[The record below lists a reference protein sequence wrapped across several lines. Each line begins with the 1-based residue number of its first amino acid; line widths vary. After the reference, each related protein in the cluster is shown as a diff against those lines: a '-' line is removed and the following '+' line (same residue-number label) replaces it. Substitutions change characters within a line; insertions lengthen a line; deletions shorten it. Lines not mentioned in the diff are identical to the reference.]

1 MQTAGIKIRRKV
13 RIKRHS
19 YGNHNP
25 VFPITQITI
34 RKGTNKMA
42 YLEIEKVIGREI
54 MDSRGNP
61 TVEAEVL
68 LADGTIGRGTAP
80 SGASTGEFEALELRD
95 GDKARYGGKG
105 VTKAVE
111 NINTTINDALV
122 GLDASDIYAVDR
134 AMLAADGT
142 KDKSNLGANA
152 ILAVS
157 IAAARAAAISLD
169 IPLYRFLGGVSGNRL
184 PVPMMNILNGG
195 AHATNT
201 VDTQEFM
208 IMPVGAPTF
217 KEALRWCAE
226 VFHSLAKILK
236 AKGLATSVGDE
247 GGFAPNLSSDDET
260 IETILEAVKAA
271 GYEPGKDFMI
281 AMDAASSEWKSEK
294 GKGYYHQPKSGRDF
308 TSDELIQHWADL
320 VEKYPI
326 ISIEDALDEEDW
338 EGWQKLTKELGDKVQ
353 LVGDDLFV
361 TNTERLSKGIS
372 LGCGNSILIK
382 LNQIGSVSETLEA
395 IKMAHKAGY
404 TAISSH
410 RSGETADTTIADLA
424 VALNTC
430 QIKTGAPSRSE
441 RVAKYNQLLR
451 IEEELG
457 DAAVYPGM
465 QAFNVKR

>member
-1 MQTAGIKIRRKV
+1 MCVNKSWQTPSV
-13 RIKRHS
+13 SSLSKRDRS
-19 YGNHNP
+19 GSMGKDLDMEN
-25 VFPITQITI
+25 FL
-34 RKGTNKMA
+34 A
-42 YLEIEKVIGREI
+42 IEKVIGREI
-54 MDSRGNP
+54 IDSRGNP
-61 TVEAEVL
+61 TVEAEVYL
-68 LADGTIGRGTAP
+68 LDGTVGRGAAP

-95 GDKARYGGKG
+95 GDKSRFGGKG
-105 VTKAVE
+105 VIKAVE
-111 NINTTINDALV
+111 NINTVISDALTGV
-122 GLDASDIYAVDR
+122 DASDIYAVDA
-134 AMLAADGT
+134 AMIAADGT

-157 IAAARAAAISLD
+157 IASARAAANALE
-169 IPLYRFLGGVSGNRL
+169 IPLYRFLGGVNGNRL

-195 AHATNT
+195 AHAANT
-201 VDTQEFM
+201 VDVQEFM
-208 IMPVGAPTF
+208 IMPVGAPSF

-226 VFHSLAKILK
+226 VFHALAALLK
-236 AKGLATSVGDE
+236 SKGLATSVGDE
-247 GGFAPNLSSDDET
+247 GGFAPDLASDEEA
-260 IETILEAVKAA
+260 IQYILDAVKDA

-281 AMDAASSEWKSEK
+281 AMDAASSEWKGERK
-294 GKGYYHQPKSGRDF
+294 GEYVLPKAGTKF
-308 TSDELIQHWADL
+308 TSEELIEHWKKL
-320 VEKYPI
+320 VDKYPI

-338 EGWQKLTKELGDKVQ
+338 EGWQKLTAELGDKVQ

-361 TNTERLSKGIS
+361 TNTERLSKGIE

-410 RSGETADTTIADLA
+410 RSGETEDTTIADLA

-457 DAAVYPGM
+457 TSAVYPGKA
-465 QAFNVKR
+465 AFNVKK

>member
-1 MQTAGIKIRRKV
+1 M
-13 RIKRHS
+13 
-19 YGNHNP
+19 N
-25 VFPITQITI
+25 
-34 RKGTNKMA
+34 
-42 YLEIEKVIGREI
+42 YLEIVKVVGREI
-54 MDSRGNP
+54 LDSRGNP
-61 TVEAEVL
+61 TVEAEVY
-68 LADGTIGRGTAP
+68 LADGTVGRGTAP

-95 GDKARYGGKG
+95 GDKGRYGGKG

-111 NINTTINDALV
+111 NINTAINDAV
-122 GLDASDIYAVDR
+122 CGLDASDIYAVDK
-134 AMLAADGT
+134 AMIKADGT

-157 IAAARAAAISLD
+157 IAAARAASISLN
-169 IPLYRFLGGVSGNRL
+169 IPLYRFLGGISGNRL

-195 AHATNT
+195 AHAANT
-201 VDTQEFM
+201 VDVQEFM
-208 IMPVGAPTF
+208 IMPVGAPSF

-226 VFHSLAKILK
+226 VFHALAALLK
-236 AKGLATSVGDE
+236 SKGLATSVGDE
-247 GGFAPNLSSDDET
+247 GGFAPDLASDEEA
-260 IETILEAVKAA
+260 IQYILEAVKNA

-281 AMDAASSEWKSEK
+281 AMDAASSEWKGSKK
-294 GKGYYHQPKSGRDF
+294 GEYVLPKAGTKF
-308 TSDELIQHWADL
+308 TSAELIEHWKKL

-338 EGWQKLTKELGDKVQ
+338 EGWQLLTKELGGRVQ

-361 TNTERLSKGIS
+361 TNTERLAKGIS

-457 DAAVYPGM
+457 ESAVYPQMG
-465 QAFNVKR
+465 AFNVTG

>member
-1 MQTAGIKIRRKV
+1 M
-13 RIKRHS
+13 
-19 YGNHNP
+19 N
-25 VFPITQITI
+25 
-34 RKGTNKMA
+34 
-42 YLEIEKVIGREI
+42 YLEIVKVIGREI
-54 MDSRGNP
+54 LDSRGNP
-61 TVEAEVL
+61 TVEAEVY
-68 LADGTIGRGTAP
+68 LADGTVGRGTAP

-95 GDKARYGGKG
+95 GDKGRYGGKG

-111 NINTTINDALV
+111 NINTAINDAV
-122 GLDASDIYAVDR
+122 CGLDASDIYAVDR
-134 AMLAADGT
+134 AMIKADGT
-142 KDKSNLGANA
+142 KDKSKLGANA

-157 IAAARAAAISLD
+157 IAAARAASISLD
-169 IPLYRFLGGVSGNRL
+169 IPLNRFLGGISGNRL

-195 AHATNT
+195 AHAANT
-201 VDTQEFM
+201 VDVQEFM
-208 IMPVGAPTF
+208 IMPVGAPRF

-226 VFHSLAKILK
+226 VFHALAALLK

-247 GGFAPNLSSDDET
+247 GGFAPDLASDEEA
-260 IETILEAVKAA
+260 IQYILEAVKNA

-281 AMDAASSEWKSEK
+281 AMDAASSEWKGSKK
-294 GKGYYHQPKSGRDF
+294 GEYVLPKAGTKF
-308 TSDELIQHWADL
+308 TSAELIEHWKKL

-338 EGWQKLTKELGDKVQ
+338 EGWQLLTKELGGKVQ

-361 TNTERLSKGIS
+361 TNTERLAKGIS

-457 DAAVYPGM
+457 ESAVYPQMG
-465 QAFNVKR
+465 AFNVTR

>member
-1 MQTAGIKIRRKV
+1 MT
-13 RIKRHS
+13 
-19 YGNHNP
+19 
-25 VFPITQITI
+25 
-34 RKGTNKMA
+34 
-42 YLEIEKVIGREI
+42 YLEIEKVVGREI
-54 MDSRGNP
+54 LDSRGNP
-61 TVEAEVL
+61 TVEAEVHL
-68 LADGTIGRGTAP
+68 IDGTVGRGTAP

-95 GDKARYGGKG
+95 GDKERYLGKG
-105 VTKAVE
+105 VTKAVA
-111 NINTTINDALV
+111 NINTTINDVLA
-122 GLDASDIYAVDR
+122 GMDASDIYAVDA
-134 AMLAADGT
+134 AMIKADGT
-142 KDKSNLGANA
+142 KGKTKLGANA

-157 IAAARAAAISLD
+157 IACCRAASTALE
-169 IPLYRFLGGVSGNRL
+169 IPLYRFLGGISGNKL
-184 PVPMMNILNGG
+184 PVPMMNIVNGG
-195 AHATNT
+195 CHALSSGLD
-201 VDTQEFM
+201 VQEFM
-208 IMPVGAPTF
+208 IMPVGAPSF
-217 KEALRWCAE
+217 KECLRWCAE
-226 VFHSLAKILK
+226 VFHALAAILK
-236 AKGLATSVGDE
+236 ERGLATSVGDE
-247 GGFAPNLSSDDET
+247 GGFAPALKSDEEA
-260 IETILEAVKAA
+260 IETILEAVKKA
-271 GYEPGKDFMI
+271 GYEPGKDFRI
-281 AMDAASSEWKSEK
+281 AMDAASSEWKTGTVGEYKLPKAGTVYTSEQLIE
-294 GKGYYHQPKSGRDF
+294 HWKS
-308 TSDELIQHWADL
+308 L

-361 TNTERLSKGIS
+361 TNTERLSKGIQ

-457 DAAVYPGM
+457 ESAVYPGM
-465 QAFNVKR
+465 DAFNVK

>member
-1 MQTAGIKIRRKV
+1 M
-13 RIKRHS
+13 
-19 YGNHNP
+19 
-25 VFPITQITI
+25 
-34 RKGTNKMA
+34 
-42 YLEIEKVIGREI
+42 YLEIEKVVGREI

-61 TVEAEVL
+61 TVEAEVYL
-68 LADGTIGRGTAP
+68 IDGTVARGTAP

-95 GDKARYGGKG
+95 GDKSRYLGKG
-105 VTKAVE
+105 VQKAVE
-111 NINTTINDALV
+111 NINTVINDTIT
-122 GLDASDIYAVDR
+122 GMDASDIYAVDK
-134 AMLAADGT
+134 AMIEADGT
-142 KDKSNLGANA
+142 KDKSKLGANT

-157 IAAARAAAISLD
+157 IATARAAAEALG
-169 IPLYRFLGGVSGNRL
+169 IPLYRFLGGIQGTKL

-195 AHATNT
+195 AHADSA

-226 VFHSLAKILK
+226 VFHTLK
-236 AKGLATSVGDE
+236 KLIKDMGDVTAVGDE
-247 GGFAPNLSSDDET
+247 GGFAPNKLTSDEEA
-260 IETILEAVKAA
+260 IEKILEAIKVA
-271 GYEPGKDFMI
+271 GFEPGKDFMI

-294 GKGYYHQPKSGRDF
+294 GKGFYKQPKSGKEF
-308 TSDELIQHWADL
+308 TSDELIAHWEAL
-320 VEKYPI
+320 VDKYPI
-326 ISIEDALDEEDW
+326 ISIEDGLDEEDW
-338 EGWQKLTKELGDKVQ
+338 EGWQRMTAKIGNKVQ

-372 LGCGNSILIK
+372 LGAGNSILIK

-457 DAAVYPGM
+457 NSAVYPGM
-465 QAFNVKR
+465 GAFNVKK